1 MRIEASGAIPPLKG
15 KPNEDHHLLYAQGR
29 PKGQTARPC
38 DGTWV
43 RSGNSNT
50 DPDGTPRR
58 RPALHRRCPTAEHGR
73 RLIEVQRTGSQPDIG
88 APPTKTVSA
97 EGRIVALGL
106 NAMQALAGA
115 SEAIRH
121 WEARLARDGQVRLRD
136 TTALGKR
143 SDGITPSLVD
153 YFGDGLAKTG
163 R

>member
-1 MRIEASGAIPPLKG
+1 MKTIIFYTRKGARKAKQQGLATAPGSAVAIRTLTQMALRG
-15 KPNEDHHLLYAQGR
+15 DGRLYIVDA
-29 PKGQTARPC
+29 
-38 DGTWV
+38 
-43 RSGNSNT
+43 
-50 DPDGTPRR
+50 
-58 RPALHRRCPTAEHGR
+58 PTAEHGR